1 MSLEPELKKQ
11 LEGIQNSPASSA
23 LRALVYSHR
32 KEWSAQ
38 LLGHPDSVTDRSREY
53 AAGAAAALEQ
63 LYDELAKLMAW
74 RKSPPTSPPE
84 RGSFA
89 QEAQHAQ
96 PPPQRS

>member
-74 RKSPPTSPPE
+74 RKSPPDPDHHPAPLPDG
-84 RGSFA
+84 RFRVD
-89 QEAQHAQ
+89 HHQ
-96 PPPQRS
+96 PQS